1 MEFIGLLWNE
11 AIMRPM
17 INALAILSDV
27 LFDNFGLSIIV
38 FTVLIRTAL
47 IPLQIRQSK
56 SMKKMQELQPR
67 MKAIQDKYKNASPAE
82 KRQQSA
88 EVMRM
93 YREAGVNPVGCLGP
107 IVIQMPIFIGLYRA
121 ILRTMPPTPE
131 GMANLSES
139 FYSWSP
145 VINKVPIDSLFLGID
160 LVDSV
165 QFAAFPINFITPV
178 LVGATMWLQQKMTT
192 GNQKNMDPRQA
203 QTNQM
208 MLWMMPIMFGV
219 FTWQF
224 PAGLAL
230 YFLFSNIIGIV
241 IQYYVNGR
249 QPIVLFGRAFLGN
262 AEAREKAIAER
273 QRAAIEAAQ
282 AVVPDEELEENDDD
296 EQSSDLHRKDRRRGD
311 RRRSRNSRR
320 RTRRR

>member
-1 MEFIGLLWNE
+1 MEFLGLLWNE
-11 AIMRPM
+11 IIMRPM
-17 INALAILSDV
+17 INSLAILSDV

-38 FTVLIRTAL
+38 FTILIRIAM
-47 IPLQIRQSK
+47 IPLQMRQSR

-67 MKAIQDKYKNASPAE
+67 MKAIQDKYKNASPAD
-82 KRQQSA
+82 KRKQSA
-88 EVMRM
+88 EVMAL
-93 YREAGVNPVGCLGP
+93 YRQAGVNPVGCLGP
-107 IVIQMPIFIGLYRA
+107 LVIQMPIFIGLYRA

-165 QFAAFPINFITPV
+165 QFAPFPVNFLAPF

-192 GNQKNMDPRQA
+192 GSQKNLDPRQA

-208 MLWMMPIMFGV
+208 MLWMLPIMFGV

-224 PAGLAL
+224 PSGLAL

-249 QPIVLFGRAFLGN
+249 QPIVLFGRPYLGSS
-262 AEAREKAIAER
+262 EARAKLLEESDDS
-273 QRAAIEAAQ
+273 EAA
-282 AVVPDEELEENDDD
+282 ALALAPDDEPGENDDD
-296 EQSSDLHRKDRRRGD
+296 EQPSDIQRKNRRRGN
-311 RRRSRNSRR
+311 RRRSGNARR